1 MERKDHLMNKKDKI
15 EQVTGRS
22 LKNGTITAI
31 SALLA
36 MIIVALSLALVGL
49 LPTSVRKI
57 DLSGKRV
64 TELSDDAN
72 GYIDRIDTDVSIYLV
87 SEVGKEDTVIKSF
100 LERIDERSDCI
111 TLQTVDPVLEPSLI
125 TKYSD
130 ASLEDNSLIVT
141 SSKRSK
147 VIGCYDLY
155 TFSVTDESER
165 KELGVYRYEDFY
177 TLLQTYSA
185 YFTAGYYSYTQEFDG
200 ENVLLS
206 AIDYVTTDALP
217 TAYAL
222 SGHGEAAIEG
232 GLLSA
237 LSLDN
242 VDLKSLILTSD
253 SKDLLSGAGCVIINS
268 PTSDI
273 SENELTIL
281 REYMSGKGSIIIT
294 TSPDAVKFENLMSL
308 TADFGLYGKC
318 GYVYEEDAENYF
330 GYKDMLL
337 PDCASASAYLD
348 LGSYAAS
355 LVTAHPIIISDEE
368 PSGISYVT
376 LFKTSESSQFSASED
391 EEDSS
396 DDEDTEDPVGSY
408 TLGVVASDAN
418 SSLVWIS
425 SSYFTESSV
434 NSYVNGGNNIFFVA
448 ICEKLCGKLRSLS
461 IESKA
466 MVEDSL
472 VINSAQAIFWSGIF
486 VVVIPLCTVLI
497 GVFVTL
503 RRKRRGA

>member
-1 MERKDHLMNKKDKI
+1 MNKKDKKDNI
-15 EQVTGRS
+15 KSSDDRS

-31 SALLA
+31 SAFLA
-36 MIIVALSLALVGL
+36 AIIFALSLTLVGL
-49 LPTSVRKI
+49 LPASVRKI
-57 DLSGKRV
+57 DLSGKKV
-64 TELSDDAN
+64 TELSNEAKD
-72 GYIDRIDTDVSIYLV
+72 YIDRIDTGVSIYLV
-87 SEVGKEDTVIKSF
+87 SEVGNEDTVIMSF
-100 LERIDERSDCI
+100 LERVSERSDSI
-111 TLQTVDPVLEPSLI
+111 TLSTADPVLEPTLI

-130 ASLEDNSLIVT
+130 TSLEDNSLIIT
-141 SSKRSK
+141 SEKRSK

-155 TFSVTDESER
+155 TFSVTDESEG

-177 TLLQTYSA
+177 TLLQNYSA

-206 AIDYVTTDALP
+206 AIDYVTTDTLP

-242 VDLKSLILTSD
+242 VDMKSLILTSD
-253 SKDLLSGAGCVIINS
+253 SKNLLEKAGCVIINS

-273 SENELTIL
+273 SENELAIL
-281 REYMSGKGSIIIT
+281 REYISSKGSIILT
-294 TSPDAVKFENLMSL
+294 TSPDAVQFKNLMSL
-308 TADFGLYGKC
+308 TADFGLSGKC
-318 GYVYEEDAENYF
+318 GYVYEENAENYF

-337 PDCASASAYLD
+337 PDCASASAYLN
-348 LGSYAAS
+348 LGSYAAA

-368 PSGISYVT
+368 LSGISYVT
-376 LFKTSESSQFSASED
+376 LFKTSESSRFKSSED
-391 EEDSS
+391 SEDTS
-396 DDEDTEDPVGSY
+396 DNENTEDPSGSY

-425 SSYFTESSV
+425 SSYFTQSSV

-448 ICEKLCGKLRSLS
+448 VCEKLCGKIRSLS

-486 VVVIPLCTVLI
+486 VGIIPLGVILI

-503 RRKRRGA
+503 RRRKRGSRRD

>member
-1 MERKDHLMNKKDKI
+1 MMARKDLLMDKKNKNY
-15 EQVTGRS
+15 QGAGRL
-22 LKNGTITAI
+22 LKNGAITAI

-57 DLSGKRV
+57 DLSGKKV

-72 GYIDRIDTDVSIYLV
+72 GYIDRIDTDVTIYLV

-100 LERIDERSDCI
+100 LERINERSDSI
-111 TLQTVDPVLEPSLI
+111 TLQFVDPVLEPSLI

-130 ASLEDNSLIVT
+130 KSLEDNSLIVT
-141 SSKRSK
+141 SDKRSK

-155 TFSVTDESER
+155 TFSVTDESEG
-165 KELGVYRYEDFY
+165 KELGVYRYEDFF

-185 YFTAGYYSYTQEFDG
+185 YFTSGYYSYTQEFDG

-206 AIDYVTTDALP
+206 AIDYVTTDTLP

-242 VDLKSLILTSD
+242 VDLKSLILTPD
-253 SKDLLSGAGCVIINS
+253 SKDLLMVAGCVIINS

-273 SENELTIL
+273 SELELSIL
-281 REYMSGKGSIIIT
+281 REYMSDKGSIILT
-294 TSPDAVKFENLMSL
+294 TSPYAAKFENLMSL
-308 TADFGLYGKC
+308 TADYGLYGKC

-337 PDCASASAYLD
+337 PDCASASAYLN

-376 LFKTSESSQFSASED
+376 LFKTSESSRFSAQ
-391 EEDSS
+391 
-396 DDEDTEDPVGSY
+396 DDANNESAEDPSGSY
-408 TLGVVASDAN
+408 TLGVVASDAS

-448 ICEKLCGKLRSLS
+448 ICERLCGKLRSLS

-486 VVVIPLCTVLI
+486 VGVIPLSVILI

-503 RRKRRGA
+503 RRKRREA